1 MAQSLEQINQNL
13 QQLEQQAIDLGEK
26 LHLAHQGYR
35 NVLGQTALD
44 QLIMACFTLCTEAYP
59 EEFLQLSVN
68 ERHQLQTDIQA
79 IAAKM
84 RQDLSHVSS
93 PQTAIEELVSAS
105 SSGSPATMFALPM
118 PETLVDLDE
127 TDADLL
133 IVEADEDED
142 EADDADDLDEPDE
155 SDQQARQGGQHMEAE
170 LRALFSLESLL
181 SQRQPQLPQNP
192 VEQVGFWHEQ
202 IEAQVHQC
210 LRQISSEINQL
221 IQQRKIIPGQI
232 PPPIL
237 EATAFAEGSDRF
249 GKTPHL
255 VRMILEAHEKPTTPP
270 GNDPEP
276 RRQRRPRSQG
286 RRGAAIT
293 IVTLQLHLAELE
305 FHDTNLISWRNQIRA
320 LLKELK
326 SLTKAY
332 KKLQQQQA
340 IAKARIAWRATW
352 TND

>member
-13 QQLEQQAIDLGEK
+13 HQLEQQAIDLGEK

-35 NVLGQTALD
+35 NVLSQAAVD

-59 EEFLQLSVN
+59 EEFLKLSVN
-68 ERHQLQTDIQA
+68 ERHQLQTDIRA
-79 IAAKM
+79 IAEKM
-84 RQDLSHVSS
+84 RQDLRQVPS
-93 PQTAIEELVSAS
+93 PQTAIEELISAS
-105 SSGSPATMFALPM
+105 STGASASMFALPL
-118 PETLVDLDE
+118 PETLIDLDE
-127 TDADLL
+127 TNADLL

-142 EADDADDLDEPDE
+142 DAETDDDANE
-155 SDQQARQGGQHMEAE
+155 SDNSDPALRQSTQQMEAE

-202 IEAQVHQC
+202 IETQVHQC
-210 LRQISSEINQL
+210 LRQVSSDINQL

-237 EATAFAEGSDRF
+237 EAAAFAEGSDRF

-255 VRMILEAHEKPTTPP
+255 VRMILEAHEKPKPPP
-270 GNDPEP
+270 GKDAESRQP
-276 RRQRRPRSQG
+276 RHPRNRG

-293 IVTLQLHLAELE
+293 IVTLQLHLSELE
-305 FHDTNLISWRNQIRA
+305 FHDTSLISWRNQIRA

-326 SLTKAY
+326 SLAKTY

-340 IAKARIAWRATW
+340 IAEARIAWRATW
-352 TND
+352 SND